1 MLHGFIRKIAF
12 VLTLSLL
19 ITLVPAVSAADTTWK
34 LSADTEIVWAAGET
48 SGYSD
53 PKMQEQIRLFAAELA
68 EKVTGKVPVIRYD
81 RAENAGVGDILLCLD
96 AALSIPAEGYRISVS
111 DGCVTVSASDADGL
125 FYGCRDI
132 LRQLLVSGNVTAK
145 EEVPEAAERGL
156 SLDCG
161 RKYYTVDWIKQMI
174 RELSWANMNT
184 LVLHF
189 SEEMGFG
196 IESRLYPWLAGRDG
210 TLGTQAEAVTDSR
223 VLTYEEI
230 TEIVNYAALYHVDI
244 IPSLDSPGHVN
255 YLVKKFNEQC
265 ADRDFSFTYHG
276 KVYTAKAG
284 SVIGNYFH
292 YNGQTAIVQGTRNK
306 AYSLGIDI
314 SNEVAVAFVQSL
326 IEEYAIL
333 FRSLGCTEFDI
344 GGDELLGWGN
354 SIDWRVPKWQQLD
367 HWKAYAQNRAKAEG
381 RANYADAVAYDAFMY
396 YMNDLYDLVTGLGYT
411 SVRMWNDDALRSADT
426 GWKHVVELNKNI
438 DIWFWTT
445 GANTVK
451 DYLNAGYEV
460 YNILCDYNYYAL
472 TFNYFSG
479 NRELFVKASPE
490 TIYNEWNPYIFD
502 PADNSSAVTNTERGN
517 PAVLGSSFAIWCD
530 HPDLKTEAE
539 VMTEVLPML
548 RAHAAKAWD
557 ADANTVRSYADF
569 VKNQALSGSA
579 PDASAILSSADIID
593 CIPVPVTEAPA
604 PSVTPEEPVGKVSDP
619 VRKSSGSSF
628 IKVSGSRKKG

>member
-1 MLHGFIRKIAF
+1 MLNHFSRRR
-12 VLTLSLL
+12 LRSL
-19 ITLVPAVSAADTTWK
+19 SAAVLILALLFSCILPAAADNVWRIGT
-34 LSADTEIVWAAGET
+34 DTEILFVSGTPGDVPET
-48 SGYSD
+48 
-53 PKMQEQIRLFAAELA
+53 QIRLFAAELA
-68 EKVTGKVPVIRYD
+68 EKVTGTAPEIRY
-81 RAENAGVGDILLCLD
+81 NVSSAGNSGDILLSLD
-96 AALSIPAEGYRISVS
+96 AAHALPAEGYRISLS
-111 DGCVTVSASDADGL
+111 GGCVTIAASDADGL
-125 FYGCRDI
+125 FYGCRNLI
-132 LRQLLVSGNVTAK
+132 RQLLADGTVTAK
-145 EEVPEAAERGL
+145 ESSPDTAERGL

-223 VLTYEEI
+223 VLTYEDI
-230 TEIVNYAALYHVDI
+230 AEIVKYAELYHVDI
-244 IPSLDSPGHVN
+244 VPSLDSPGHVN
-255 YLVKKFNEQC
+255 YIVKKFNEQC
-265 ADRDFSFTYHG
+265 ADKDFSFTFRD

-292 YNGQTAIVQGTRNK
+292 YNGQTAIVQGTRNR
-306 AYSLGIDI
+306 AYSLGVDI
-314 SNEVAVAFVQSL
+314 SDETAAAFMQSL
-326 IEEYAIL
+326 IEEYALL

-426 GWKHVVELNKNI
+426 GWKRVVELNKNI

-445 GANTVK
+445 GANTAK
-451 DYLNAGYEV
+451 DYIDAGYEV

-479 NRELFVKASPE
+479 SRELFIKASPE
-490 TIYNEWNPYIFD
+490 TIYREWNPYIFD
-502 PADNSSAVTNTERGN
+502 PANGDPAAAANVSAGN

-539 VMTEVLPML
+539 VMAEVLPML
-548 RAHAAKAWD
+548 RAHAVKAWD
-557 ADANTVRSYADF
+557 ADANALLSYSDF
-569 VKNQALSGSA
+569 VKLDNLFGSA
-579 PDASAILSSADIID
+579 PDASQKLPPVTPAE
-593 CIPVPVTEAPA
+593 PVPEPSAVPA
-604 PSVTPEEPVGKVSDP
+604 EEPPAKE
-619 VRKSSGSSF
+619 SGRGRTGRLF
-628 IKVSGSRKKG
+628 IKA

>member
-1 MLHGFIRKIAF
+1 MHKKFIRKIAF
-12 VLTLSLL
+12 VLTLVLL
-19 ITLVPAVSAADTTWK
+19 LPFVPQISAAETVWK
-34 LSADTEIVWAAGET
+34 LSGDTEIVWAAGET

-53 PKMQEQIRLFAAELA
+53 PKRMEQIRLFAAELA
-68 EKVTGKVPVIRYD
+68 EKVTGKVLPIRYD
-81 RAENAGVGDILLCLD
+81 SAENAGNGDILLFLD
-96 AALSIPAEGYRISVS
+96 PALTIPAEGYRISVS

-132 LRQLLVSGNVTAK
+132 IRQLTTGGTVSVK
-145 EEVPEAAERGL
+145 EEAPEVAERGL

-196 IESRLYPWLAGRDG
+196 IESKTYPWLAGRDG

-223 VLTYEEI
+223 VLTYEDI
-230 TEIVNYAALYHVDI
+230 TEIVKYAALYHVDI
-244 IPSLDSPGHVN
+244 IPSLDTPGHVN
-255 YLVKKFNEQC
+255 YIVKKFNEQC
-265 ADRDFSFTYHG
+265 ADKDFSFTYRG
-276 KVYTAKAG
+276 KAYTAKAG

-306 AYSLGIDI
+306 AYSLGFDI

-344 GGDELLGWGN
+344 GGDELLGWGA
-354 SIDWRVPKWQQLD
+354 SIDWRIPKWQQLD
-367 HWKAYAQNRAKAEG
+367 HWKAYAQNRARAEG

-396 YMNDLYDLVTGLGYT
+396 YMNDLYNLVTGLGYT

-426 GWKHVVELNKNI
+426 GWKHVVDLNRNI
-438 DIWFWTT
+438 DIWYWTT

-479 NRELFVKASPE
+479 NRELFTKASPE
-490 TIYNEWNPYIFD
+490 MIYNEWNPYIFD
-502 PADNSSAVTNTERGN
+502 PADNLSAVTNTERGN
-517 PAVLGSSFAIWCD
+517 PAVLGSSFAVWCD

-539 VMTEVLPML
+539 VMAEVLPML
-548 RAHAAKAWD
+548 RVHAAKAWD
-557 ADANTVRSYADF
+557 ADVSVSRPYADF
-569 VKNQALSGSA
+569 AKSDALCGNA
-579 PDASAILSSADIID
+579 PDASAALTAVGIID
-593 CIPVPVTEAPA
+593 LTAVPSAETAPEEPAAEAPA
-604 PSVTPEEPVGKVSDP
+604 P

-628 IKVSGSRKKG
+628 IKVSGSRQKG